1 MEVDYENGNCYKYG
15 GFGHI
20 TRHYRNQRIEGR
32 IGQGIKLEYRNSGNN
47 EERRMIKGGNGQNNN
62 LNGDRDLIV
71 LDFFLINNLLHS
83 VRGQTMVATFVTTY
97 RRCTLT

>member
-71 LDFFLINNLLHS
+71 LDFFFN
-83 VRGQTMVATFVTTY
+83 
-97 RRCTLT
+97 